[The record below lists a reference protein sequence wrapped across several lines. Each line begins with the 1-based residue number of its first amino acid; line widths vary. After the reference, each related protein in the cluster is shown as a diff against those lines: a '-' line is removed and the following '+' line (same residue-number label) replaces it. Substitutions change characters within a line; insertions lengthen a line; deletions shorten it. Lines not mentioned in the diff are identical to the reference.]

1 MPSET
6 HIFLY
11 ADTPVELAEM
21 LQEIRFKKIA
31 PSDLP
36 TLLTELDNFGQD
48 LVKQG
53 HISLRT
59 NRNVPGMQYEF
70 YESVPQSAADVL
82 NKFQFPE
89 MQSLTKAMMKKKVLN
104 YLHSRGIPLRSK

>member
-1 MPSET
+1 MPSNS
-6 HIFLY
+6 IFLY
-11 ADTPVELAEM
+11 ADTPVEFAEM

-36 TLLTELDNFGQD
+36 ILLAELDNFGQD

-53 HISLRT
+53 HITLRT
-59 NRNVPGMQYEF
+59 NRNVPGMEYAF

-82 NKFQFPE
+82 NKYQFPE
-89 MQSLTKAMMKKKVLN
+89 MKAITRAMMKKKVLD